1 MLRYEAPS
9 PVQARYVTTDVEH
22 HGQTVPAGSVM
33 VLLNGSA
40 NRDERQFPDPDR
52 FDVTRKIQRHL
63 SFGYGIHFCLGA
75 HLARLEARIALEEV
89 LKRVSRM
96 GDRPRQR
103 RAGPDLD
110 RPRLGEA
117 PGAHPVT
124 ATDPARRSAARA

>member
-1 MLRYEAPS
+1 
-9 PVQARYVTTDVEH
+9 
-22 HGQTVPAGSVM
+22 M
-33 VLLNGSA
+33 VLLNASA

-52 FDVTRKIQRHL
+52 FDIHRKIQRHL

-89 LKRVSRM
+89 LTALPRL
-96 GDRPRQR
+96 GGRPRQR

-110 RPRLGEA
+110 RARLGEA

-124 ATDPARRSAARA
+124 AADRAHRSAARA